1 MEYTPRVIDQEL
13 VELLAIL
20 PFVVIEGPKAVGKTL
35 SATQLAKK
43 VVRLDIDKNA
53 RQLAAISPEV
63 LLAGETPILVD
74 EWQLVPEL
82 WGHIKVESDL
92 RQLKGQF
99 ILTGSSKPIDDKTR
113 DSAAGRVARLKMRP
127 MSLFESGD
135 SNGAISLKDL
145 FEGKAVASLGPEM
158 TISKIAE
165 LVCKGGWPSNQGLS
179 MEQSRKTMKAYIE
192 ELASVDVQQASGLAY
207 NASNMKRAIQS
218 LARNVGTRATH
229 TTIARDSGRD
239 GVPLDR
245 KATAGYLQALER
257 VMVTENNPPWVPNLR
272 SPARLT
278 RAEVRYF
285 VDPAIA
291 VAALGATPT
300 ILLNHQL
307 KLLGFLFE
315 NMVVRDLRVY
325 AQALGGNVM
334 QYRDS
339 AGSEVDVIIESGY
352 GSWAAIE
359 IKLGHTHI
367 AEAVESLK
375 KVKNKIDLE
384 LAGEPSFMAVVTA
397 TGSSYQR
404 ADGIYVL
411 PIGTLRP

>member
-13 VELLAIL
+13 VELLTIL

-43 VVRLDIDKNA
+43 VVRLDVDKNA

-218 LARNVGTRATH
+218 LARNVGTRATD

-239 GVPLDR
+239 SVPLDR

-307 KLLGFLFE
+307 NLLGFLFE

-359 IKLGHTHI
+359 IKLGHSHI

-375 KVKNKIDLE
+375 KVKNKIDIE

-397 TGSSYQR
+397 TGSAYQR

>member
-13 VELLAIL
+13 IELLAIL
-20 PFVVIEGPKAVGKTL
+20 PFVVIEGPKAVGKSL
-35 SATQLAKK
+35 SAIQLAKK
-43 VVRLDIDKNA
+43 VVRLDVDENA

-63 LLAGETPILVD
+63 LLAGKTPILVD

-179 MEQSRKTMKAYIE
+179 IEQSRKTMKAYIE
-192 ELASVDVQQASGLAY
+192 ELASFDVQRANGIAY
-207 NASNMKRAIQS
+207 NASNVKRAIQS
-218 LARNVGTRATH
+218 LARNVGTRATD

-239 GVPLDR
+239 GAPLDR
-245 KATAGYLQALER
+245 KATAGYLEALER

-291 VAALGATPT
+291 VAALGATPK

-307 KLLGFLFE
+307 NLLGFLFE

-325 AQALGGNVM
+325 AQSLGGNVM

-339 AGSEVDVIIESGY
+339 AGSEIDVIIESGY

-359 IKLGHTHI
+359 IKLGNSHI
-367 AEAVESLK
+367 AEAAESLK

-397 TGSSYQR
+397 TGSAYQR

>member
-43 VVRLDIDKNA
+43 VVRLDVDKNA

-218 LARNVGTRATH
+218 LARNVGTRATD

>member
-43 VVRLDIDKNA
+43 VVRLDVDKNA

-218 LARNVGTRATH
+218 LARNVGTRATD
-229 TTIARDSGRD
+229 TTIARDSGGD
-239 GVPLDR
+239 KAPLDR

-307 KLLGFLFE
+307 KLFGFLFE

>member
-35 SATQLAKK
+35 SATQQAKK
-43 VVRLDIDKNA
+43 VVRLDVDKNA
-53 RQLAAISPEV
+53 RQLATISPEV

-145 FEGKAVASLGPEM
+145 FEGKAVSSQGPEM

-165 LVCKGGWPSNQGLS
+165 LLCKGGWPLNQGLTF
-179 MEQSRKTMKAYIE
+179 EQSRKTMKAYIE
-192 ELASVDVQQASGLAY
+192 ELASFDVQMASGIAY
-207 NASNMKRAIQS
+207 NASNVKRAIQS
-218 LARNVGTRATH
+218 LARNVGTRATD

-239 GVPLDR
+239 SAPLDR

-272 SPARLT
+272 SPARLLL
-278 RAEVRYF
+278 AEVRYF

-291 VAALGATPT
+291 VAALGATPK

-307 KLLGFLFE
+307 NLLGFLFE

-325 AQALGGNVM
+325 AQSLGGKVM

-359 IKLGHTHI
+359 IKLGHSHI
-367 AEAVESLK
+367 DEAVENLM

-397 TGSSYQR
+397 TGSAYQR